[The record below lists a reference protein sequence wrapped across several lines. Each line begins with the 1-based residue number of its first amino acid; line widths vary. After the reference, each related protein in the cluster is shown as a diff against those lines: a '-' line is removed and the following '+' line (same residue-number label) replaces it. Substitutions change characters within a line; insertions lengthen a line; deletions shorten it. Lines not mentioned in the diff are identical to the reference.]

1 MNREFTIHC
10 LTPVVAAVLAVA
22 AAAAGLTACRRPA
35 PADPVASTPAA
46 TAPTTT
52 DIPLADVR
60 ALVDARPAD
69 LPAAF
74 KNPSPAAIEG
84 AWIAWRDQ
92 QRADVRARLE
102 RGGEDSL
109 VNFWLYG
116 TSFTRWPRATAQ
128 HMATLHRGRAEDLL
142 IGRLND
148 LVAALAAPADEER
161 LQFGRQVLERRGI
174 DPRTATGQ
182 DRARVHLVEARARLL
197 AETERYRRASAA
209 ASRIGDPAARL
220 AAYAT
225 VYHDRGLSSDT
236 SLRAGFAVGAA
247 LADLQAHGRLRAL
260 PVRRVAIVGPGLDF
274 TDKAEG
280 YDFYPPQSI
289 QPFAVIDSLLRL
301 GLAHPEDLRVTTFDV
316 NPRVNAHLSSLRGRA
331 TSGYV
336 LQVPLDPERPSHPWR
351 PELVRYWETFGD
363 RIGDPVTPMA
373 PPPGAEGARV
383 RAVRLRPSIAQSIVP
398 IEMNIVLE
406 RLADEE
412 RFDLVVATNVLVYYD
427 AFAQSLAL
435 ANVGR
440 MLRPGGFFLTNYA
453 AAPPPPMESTAS
465 QVTAVFFDRQQQ
477 NGDTL
482 FAYQRK

>member
-1 MNREFTIHC
+1 M
-10 LTPVVAAVLAVA
+10 LAAIA
-22 AAAAGLTACRRPA
+22 AASAFLACRQPSRADPAPPA
-35 PADPVASTPAA
+35 PAPAA
-46 TAPTTT
+46 PTKA

-60 ALVDARPAD
+60 SIVEARPTD
-69 LPAAF
+69 VPSAF
-74 KNPSPAAIEG
+74 TGQAPAAIEQ

-102 RGGEDSL
+102 RGSEDSL

-116 TSFTRWPRATAQ
+116 TSFTRLPRATSQ
-128 HMATLHRGRAEDLL
+128 HMAALDRERAEDLL

-148 LVAALAAPADEER
+148 LVAALASPGAEER
-161 LQFGRQVLERRGI
+161 LRFGRQVLDRLGI
-174 DPRTATGQ
+174 DPRTPAGQ
-182 DRARVHLVEARARLL
+182 ERARVYLVEARARTI
-197 AETERYRRASAA
+197 AEAERYRRASAA
-209 ASRIGDPAARL
+209 ASAIRDPSAKL

-236 SLRAGFAVGAA
+236 SLRVGFAVDAA
-247 LADLQAHGRLRAL
+247 LANLQSKGRWSSL

-280 YDFYPPQSI
+280 YDFYPQQSI

-301 GLAHPEDLRVTTFDV
+301 GLAQPDDLRVTTFDV
-316 NPRVNAHLSSLRGRA
+316 NPRVNAHLSLISGPSGPA
-331 TSGYV
+331 TGGY
-336 LQVPLDPERPSHPWR
+336 LLHVPLDPERPSHPWH
-351 PELVRYWETFGD
+351 PELVRYWKTFGD
-363 RIGDPVTPMA
+363 RIGDPATPMA
-373 PPPGAEGARV
+373 PPPGADVRI
-383 RAVRLRPSIAQSIVP
+383 RAVRVRPSIAQSIAP

-406 RLADEE
+406 RIAHLADAD

-435 ANVGR
+435 ANIGS

-453 AAPPPPMESTAS
+453 VAPPPPMEPTAAEGT
-465 QVTAVFFDRQQQ
+465 VVFFDRQRQ

-482 FAYQRK
+482 FSYRRK

>member
-1 MNREFTIHC
+1 MAA
-10 LTPVVAAVLAVA
+10 LT
-22 AAAAGLTACRRPA
+22 
-35 PADPVASTPAA
+35 
-46 TAPTTT
+46 
-52 DIPLADVR
+52 
-60 ALVDARPAD
+60 
-69 LPAAF
+69 
-74 KNPSPAAIEG
+74 
-84 AWIAWRDQ
+84 RD
-92 QRADVRARLE
+92 
-102 RGGEDSL
+102 
-109 VNFWLYG
+109 
-116 TSFTRWPRATAQ
+116 
-128 HMATLHRGRAEDLL
+128 RAEDLL

-148 LVAALAAPADEER
+148 LVAALASPADEER
-161 LQFGRQVLERRGI
+161 LQFGRQVLERHGI
-174 DPRTATGQ
+174 DPRTAAGQ
-182 DRARVHLVEARARLL
+182 DRARVYLVEARARMI
-197 AETERYRRASAA
+197 AETERYRGASAA

-236 SLRAGFAVGAA
+236 SLRAGFAVDAA
-247 LADLQAHGRLRAL
+247 LADLQAKGRLSSL

-280 YDFYPPQSI
+280 YDFYPQQSI

-301 GLAHPEDLRVTTFDV
+301 GLAQPDDLRVTTFDV
-316 NPRVNAHLSSLRGRA
+316 NPRVNAHLSSLRSRA
-331 TSGYV
+331 TQGYV
-336 LQVPLDPERPSHPWR
+336 LQVPLDPERPSHPWH

-373 PPPGAEGARV
+373 PPPGAEGVRV

-406 RLADEE
+406 RLDPGDAD

-427 AFAQSLAL
+427 GFAQSLAL
-435 ANVGR
+435 ANVAS

-482 FAYQRK
+482 FSYQRK

>member
-1 MNREFTIHC
+1 M
-10 LTPVVAAVLAVA
+10 V
-22 AAAAGLTACRRPA
+22 
-35 PADPVASTPAA
+35 STPAA
-46 TAPTTT
+46 PVTAAPTRT

-60 ALVDARPAD
+60 AVVDARSTYIP
-69 LPAAF
+69 PAF
-74 KNPSPAAIEG
+74 KNQSPAAIET
-84 AWIAWRDQ
+84 AWSAWRDE

-116 TSFTRWPRATAQ
+116 TSFTRLPRATAQ
-128 HMATLHRGRAEDLL
+128 HMAALNRGRAEDLL

-148 LVAALAAPADEER
+148 LVAALASPADEER
-161 LQFGRQVLERRGI
+161 LQFGRQVLARHGI
-174 DPRTATGQ
+174 DPRTAAGQ
-182 DRARVHLVEARARLL
+182 DRARVHLVEARTRML
-197 AETERYRRASAA
+197 AETERYRSASAA
-209 ASRIGDPAARL
+209 ASRIGDPAERL

-236 SLRAGFAVGAA
+236 SLRAGFAVDAA
-247 LADLQAHGRLRAL
+247 LADLQTKGRLSSL

-280 YDFYPPQSI
+280 YDFYPQQSI

-301 GLAHPEDLRVTTFDV
+301 GLAHSGDLRVTTFDV
-316 NPRVNAHLSSLRGRA
+316 NPRVNAHLSSLGSRA
-331 TSGYV
+331 TPGYV
-336 LQVPLDPERPSHPWR
+336 LQVPLDPERPSHPWH
-351 PELVRYWETFGD
+351 PELIRYWQTFGG

-373 PPPGAEGARV
+373 PPPGAEGVRV
-383 RAVRLRPSIAQSIVP
+383 RAVRLQPSITQSIVP

-406 RLADEE
+406 RLADED

-435 ANVGR
+435 ANIGR

-453 AAPPPPMESTAS
+453 ATPPPPLEATAS
-465 QVTAVFFDRQQQ
+465 HVTAVFFDRQQQ

-482 FAYQRK
+482 LSYQRK